1 MYPVFLIE
9 LSRINEFWR
18 LANLCQAGEKGSR
31 TEWAL
36 LVHCRKLRCQKSYE
50 MTMAFLLMELAVS
63 IMAYPYI
70 SREGKTDLRW
80 LGLIRKQRISLCLI
94 NTTDHFQRE
103 NMSNYSSSPN
113 FANGFPTPGPQ
124 TPSPQDVMNHV
135 FFLSETEWKQ
145 AREEQK
151 FDYIIIGSG
160 FCSLAFADRILAKT
174 PHANILIVERGP
186 FFLPEHF
193 QNLPL
198 PYQSTLGGLSETFP
212 WTLSARTA
220 NQPAGNISAQHGMVP
235 FFGGRSIMW
244 SAWCPR
250 PTPEEMAD
258 WPQETIAAAEAHFAS
273 AESLLNV
280 IPADQIDAHLSPEAL
295 ARASSNRPVYSVMQ
309 KSLQKMLADNLSKVD
324 SATRSMAA
332 PLAAGA
338 GLSEGKDFAKFSTPS
353 VLLELSQKQKELNAA
368 GKGSP
373 LRIVT
378 ECVVNRMIQQ
388 NGQVT
393 ALDTSRGVVG
403 VGNAKVVLA
412 MGTLPPTTL
421 LLNSFPEVKKAG
433 ERFTAHFITSVVARV
448 PRADYSFADQLNEL
462 ELAAIY
468 MAGQNKQSGMQ
479 YHVQL
484 SVLSDKHPEQ
494 FAQRAA
500 RYMPDVV
507 ATASM
512 AQLQSSKDH
521 LVFVC
526 AVLGEIDYRNSE
538 NYLRRNDDTNLTTNV
553 TLQVLANDV
562 DRATWDTMDEGT
574 FQMMERVLS
583 PKGASQV
590 EYWHGDA
597 NVGTWQKAQPPM
609 TQRRV
614 SALVHEGS
622 TLWIGNDGESPV
634 GLDYRPD
641 GVENVYVT
649 GGALWPTGGSWNP
662 TMTMVAL
669 AQDLA
674 DQLLAAEGS
683 K

>member
-1 MYPVFLIE
+1 
-9 LSRINEFWR
+9 
-18 LANLCQAGEKGSR
+18 
-31 TEWAL
+31 
-36 LVHCRKLRCQKSYE
+36 
-50 MTMAFLLMELAVS
+50 
-63 IMAYPYI
+63 
-70 SREGKTDLRW
+70 
-80 LGLIRKQRISLCLI
+80 
-94 NTTDHFQRE
+94 
-103 NMSNYSSSPN
+103 MSNYASSPN

-124 TPSPQDVMNHV
+124 TPNPQDVMNHV

-160 FCSLAFADRILAKT
+160 FCSLAFAERILAKT

-212 WTLSARTA
+212 WTLAAKTA
-220 NQPAGNISAQHGMVP
+220 HQPAGHINGQHGMVP

-250 PTPEEMAD
+250 PTTEEMAG
-258 WPQETIAAAEAHFAS
+258 WPAETIAAAQAHFAS
-273 AESLLNV
+273 AEALLNV
-280 IPADQIDAHLSPEAL
+280 IPADQIDAHLNEQML
-295 ARASSNRPVYSVMQ
+295 AQVSASRPVYGVMQ
-309 KSLQKMLADNLSKVD
+309 KSLQNMLADNLHKID

-338 GLSEGKDFAKFSTPS
+338 GLGEGLDFAKFSTPS
-353 VLLELSQKQKELNAA
+353 VLLELSQKQKALSNS
-368 GKGSP
+368 GQGSP

-378 ECVVNRMIQQ
+378 ECIVNRLIQQ
-388 NGQVT
+388 DGQVT
-393 ALDTSRGVVG
+393 ALDTSRGVVS
-403 VGNAKVVLA
+403 VGDAKVVLA

-421 LLNSFPEVKKAG
+421 LLNSFPEVKRAG

-448 PRADYSFADQLNEL
+448 PRADYPFADQLNEL

-468 MAGQNKQSGMQ
+468 MAGQNKESGMQ

-484 SVLSDKHPEQ
+484 SVLSDEKPEQ
-494 FAQRAA
+494 YAQRAA

-512 AQLQSSKDH
+512 AQLESSKDY

-526 AVLGEIDYRNSE
+526 AVLGEIDYRNPE
-538 NYLRRNDDTNLTTNV
+538 NHLRRNGDANPTTNV

-574 FQMMERVLS
+574 FQMMERALS
-583 PKGASQV
+583 PKGAAQV

-597 NVGTWQKAQPPM
+597 NVGTWQKAPPPIA
-609 TQRRV
+609 QRRV
-614 SALVHEGS
+614 GSLVHEGS
-622 TLWIGNDGESPV
+622 TLWIGNDGQSPV

-649 GGALWPTGGSWNP
+649 GGALWPTSGSWNP

-674 DQLLAAEGS
+674 DQLLAAKGDQ
-683 K
+683 